1 MSAEELHHGPESGG
15 ELPVL
20 PHSVG
25 GAAPECEHCPN
36 SPARRKFLTR
46 LSIGLGSL
54 AAALVAVPSVA
65 FLLGLRKTPEVWRDV
80 GTVDQFPVGTTQQV
94 SFQDAS
100 PLPWAGVTAKTAAWL
115 RRENDNEFIA
125 FSVNCTHL
133 GCPVRWLA
141 GANLFMCPC
150 HGGVFYASGQVAS
163 GPPPKPL
170 NRYPVRVQQGRVQI
184 MASPVPITTF

>member
-1 MSAEELHHGPESGG
+1 MSAEEFQPGAASDG

-20 PHSVG
+20 QPPSG
-25 GAAPECEHCPN
+25 GPSPDCEHCPN
-36 SPARRKFLTR
+36 SPARRKFLAR

-54 AAALVAVPSVA
+54 AAALVAVPSIA

-80 GTVDQFPVGTTQQV
+80 GSVDQFPVGTTQQV
-94 SFQDAS
+94 SFQDSS

-115 RRENDNEFIA
+115 RRENNDEFIA

-133 GCPVRWLA
+133 GCPIRWLA

-150 HGGVFYASGQVAS
+150 HGGVFYANGQVAS

-170 NRYPVRVQQGRVQI
+170 NRYTTRVVNGRVQI
-184 MASPVPITTF
+184 QAGPLPITTF